1 MDNEQIKSFIRRWG
15 PDILSGLATIGVGV
29 TAFLSGRAAV
39 KATKKSN
46 KKDKAK
52 CYIPTAISGV
62 LTVASIWGSRKLSA
76 SQLASIVGAA
86 GYLAS
91 KRKKVAE
98 LTTAQMEKPVS
109 VEETGN
115 GDILCLEAFSGRWFR
130 SSVEAVE
137 EACRS
142 LDDIYHHG
150 FEEKGFSSV
159 SLNELYSL
167 LGIQTTFFGEKVF
180 WSNDVN
186 GEHIVYANYFTDW
199 GEYGQ
204 VYILEPIEESYPTMG
219 KIDY

>member
-46 KKDKAK
+46 KKDKVK

-76 SQLASIVGAA
+76 TQLASLVGAA

-98 LTTAQMEKPVS
+98 LTTAQMDKPVS

-137 EACRS
+137 EAADR
-142 LDDIYHHG
+142 LMI
-150 FEEKGFSSV
+150 
-159 SLNELYSL
+159 
-167 LGIQTTFFGEKVF
+167 
-180 WSNDVN
+180 
-186 GEHIVYANYFTDW
+186 FTITALRKR
-199 GEYGQ
+199 GL
-204 VYILEPIEESYPTMG
+204 VRLA
-219 KIDY
+219 